1 MIVNFMHFLPC
12 FTCLALAL
20 IHLFSRRERR
30 NARFALLTALFAI
43 YFFADASYYTL
54 DVSPGMWAALDIVS
68 QFVSLW
74 VIPASVSFLILECGD
89 DLPRHKYFWRYV
101 PGVVLGIDSIILYL
115 SCGMGRIYAFI
126 DVVKSNNSMLPL
138 HTETDLALFYC
149 NNIVGSRV
157 VFLIQTILALTVLT
171 FMLLRKRKVS
181 GTCDRRDLVICS
193 LMMLSFV
200 FSSARAVLGRFYM
213 LDNQAISALISA
225 CIGVLFIALGVVL
238 SNGWKDSSID
248 EPAFPLRSVDPPDG
262 LKAKFLAYME
272 NEKPYLDP
280 DFTLDKAAAR
290 LYTNRTYLSVL
301 VNSQFGLPFRD
312 YINRMRIECAK
323 DLIRNHK
330 GTHLEDIALAS
341 GFSSG
346 SQFSRKFKEI
356 EGKTPNAWIRSM
368 VQ

>member
-1 MIVNFMHFLPC
+1 MDITIHF
-12 FTCLALAL
+12 FTIDADRAAAVAGAVVVSDD
-20 IHLFSRRERR
+20 SRNEAIADTHVVAVDIEDNGEVFLMGTRASLEGER
-30 NARFALLTALFAI
+30 
-43 YFFADASYYTL
+43 
-54 DVSPGMWAALDIVS
+54 
-68 QFVSLW
+68 
-74 VIPASVSFLILECGD
+74 
-89 DLPRHKYFWRYV
+89 
-101 PGVVLGIDSIILYL
+101 GID
-115 SCGMGRIYAFI
+115 
-126 DVVKSNNSMLPL
+126 
-138 HTETDLALFYC
+138 
-149 NNIVGSRV
+149 GSVNAYGAV

-213 LDNQAISALISA
+213 LDNQAISAFISA

-248 EPAFPLRSVDPPDG
+248 EPSSPLRSVDPPDG